1 MPFSVFGA
9 YKLGVVNHHKQSKI
23 WTSGKLYYSEYA
35 QTQSLIFHFRV
46 QTFTKNKTELWF
58 LFLNWGLTRRQ
69 MQIHMCAPT
78 HAHIRL
84 LVGRSVGQLTSS
96 NRLAVTAL
104 MDQHYSIS
112 PSISLALSLS
122 HFLNQANTLV
132 LWLFDIYMKISEL
145 LLEYLTVY
153 AVSQLFTQSTSL
165 CNQTATQWFQPAGLY
180 SQPTN
185 QPVILPV
192 CLSASS
198 SICLTVHLYL
208 PDQSIK

>member
-1 MPFSVFGA
+1 MPFLVFGV
-9 YKLGVVNHHKQSKI
+9 YKWDVVNHHKQSKI

-35 QTQSLIFHFRV
+35 QTQSLIFLFPV
-46 QTFTKNKTELWF
+46 QTFTKSKTELWF

-69 MQIHMCAPT
+69 MQTHMCAHTRT
-78 HAHIRL
+78 HKT
-84 LVGRSVGQLTSS
+84 VGQSVGQLTSS

-104 MDQHYSIS
+104 MDQHDSMS

-132 LWLFDIYMKISEL
+132 LCLFDIYMKISEL

-165 CNQTATQWFQPAGLY
+165 CNQIATQWFQPAGLY